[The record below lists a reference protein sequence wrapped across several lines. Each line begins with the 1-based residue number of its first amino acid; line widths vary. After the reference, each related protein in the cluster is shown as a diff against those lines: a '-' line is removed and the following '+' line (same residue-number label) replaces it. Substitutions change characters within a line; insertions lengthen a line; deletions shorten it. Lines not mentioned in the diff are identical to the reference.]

1 MKAVGR
7 KGVSFLLAFY
17 IFMVFQNLFS
27 WQTFGGS
34 RFLSAVVL
42 GTLIYI
48 IFGFIRRRPA
58 ARKIAIIFHFVYQ
71 VIMSFS
77 FVLMMN
83 PAFLQK
89 FSKDLPAE
97 LLSLAKNVLIVSF
110 AVLTLINIL
119 AVRYLMKHADYFFEK
134 EEVKQE

>member
-1 MKAVGR
+1 
-7 KGVSFLLAFY
+7 
-17 IFMVFQNLFS
+17 MVFQNLFS

-34 RFLSAVVL
+34 RFLSAVIL
-42 GTLIYI
+42 GTLVYI
-48 IFGFIRRRPA
+48 IFGFIRKIPA

-89 FSKDLPAE
+89 FTKDLPGE
-97 LLSLAKNVLIVSF
+97 LLALARNVLIISF

-119 AVRYLMKHADYFFEK
+119 AVRYLKKNSDYFFEK
-134 EEVKQE
+134 EEAKQE

>member
-1 MKAVGR
+1 MKAVGK
-7 KGVSFLLAFY
+7 KGISLLLAFY
-17 IFMVFQNLFS
+17 IFMVLQNLFS

-34 RFLSAVVL
+34 RFLSAVIL

-48 IFGFIRRRPA
+48 ILGFIRKRPA

-71 VIMSFS
+71 VLMSFS

-83 PAFLQK
+83 PAFLAK

-97 LLSLAKNVLIVSF
+97 LLALAKNVLIASF

-119 AVRYLMKHADYFFEK
+119 AVRYLIRNADYFLEK
-134 EEVKQE
+134 EETKQE

>member
-1 MKAVGR
+1 MKATGR
-7 KGVSFLLAFY
+7 KGISLLLAFY
-17 IFMVFQNLFS
+17 IFMIFQNLFS

-34 RFLSAVVL
+34 RFLSAVIL

-48 IFGFIRRRPA
+48 IFGFIRKRPA
-58 ARKIAIIFHFVYQ
+58 ARKIAIIFHFIYQ

-97 LLSLAKNVLIVSF
+97 LLALAKNVLIASF
-110 AVLTLINIL
+110 VVLTLINIL
-119 AVRYLMKHADYFFEK
+119 AVRYLMSNADYFFEK
-134 EEVKQE
+134 EKAKQE

>member
-1 MKAVGR
+1 MI
-7 KGVSFLLAFY
+7 L
-17 IFMVFQNLFS
+17 QNLFS

-34 RFLSAVVL
+34 RFLSAVIL

-48 IFGFIRRRPA
+48 IFGFIKRRPA

-97 LLSLAKNVLIVSF
+97 LLVLAKNVLIASF

-119 AVRYLMKHADYFFEK
+119 AVRYLMRNADYFAEK
-134 EEVKQE
+134 EEAKQE